1 LHTWLDSQR
10 LYEED
15 EKIMKKIVLTGEIWK
30 EGNMY
35 TSYCREIDVAS
46 CGPSIEEARK
56 NLREVIE
63 IFFEETSRK
72 GTLRELLEEAGFP
85 LEEKRD
91 TLASLHKFQS
101 LEKLEVPINAF

>member
-1 LHTWLDSQR
+1 
-10 LYEED
+10 
-15 EKIMKKIVLTGEIWK
+15 MKKIVLTGEIWK

-46 CGPSIEEARK
+46 CGQSTEEARK
-56 NLREVIE
+56 NLREAIE

-72 GTLRELLEEAGFP
+72 GTLRELLEEAGFL
-85 LEEKRD
+85 LEGKRD

-101 LEKLEVPINAF
+101 LEKLEVPINAL